1 MKGLI
6 LILLAGVLCVPLHT
20 HAADPSPKPK
30 AEPAVKKAGN
40 EDRFRVISRFE
51 APEPV
56 SNPDEAAFQ
65 AAYALFLKGDHAKAL
80 PAMRALDKPTFL
92 LVDYTRRFAAESALL
107 TKDAKLARTLA
118 MSVNARTPVGPEAQ
132 RIAAL
137 ALLQIATESKD
148 AAQKQNAHAELL
160 AFANANATRGTT
172 LEVRELLA
180 RALEPAAAADQWVR
194 IIEDFPL
201 SPRRNTAFTELRALA
216 GKSPA
221 AAQVLKTVESAAH
234 RLKYINAL
242 YDAHRSQEV
251 VDQLPS
257 LIKSFKKGS
266 AQWCE
271 ANFLLAHSYTKL
283 RKHAD
288 SVPGYTRV
296 VEDCKGVGNWQ
307 IRGLYL
313 GGRGLWN
320 AKQGAKARVWFERI
334 WTEFPEHSYADD
346 AVYYAS
352 RIAREQNDPKADT
365 LLKMQVKRWPD
376 GDMATDAHWL
386 TLRPLFEKKAY
397 KEVIAYIDQIKDRGE
412 HDVYSSGRLAY
423 FKARALELSK
433 SPEAK
438 NAYVAVVHEYPL
450 SYYALM
456 AYNRASALKVEVPIT
471 TRPDAPVVIE
481 PHIEQDPA
489 FQRGMAMVRLGLDGL
504 ARLEF
509 RLLEP
514 QLKDD
519 PEKLWAFANLMH
531 TARMYPFS
539 HDIARR
545 RISNWMVAYPDPVQR
560 QRWEIA
566 FPAPFDE
573 LVHTHAASRKIEPT
587 LVWAIMREESGFSP
601 TIESWANAR
610 GLLQLMETTAARM
623 AKIDKLDAFTGT
635 SLFEPE
641 INIRLGTRYLQELAE
656 SVEAHPVL
664 MIAGYNGGMGNVG
677 RWQRE
682 NPSQDLDLWVEDIP
696 FGQTRNYTKR
706 VLQSFWIYAYLYEN
720 QRIPTFEMKIPA
732 PKN

>member
-6 LILLAGVLCVPLHT
+6 LLLFAGIVCAPLSVF
-20 HAADPSPKPK
+20 AADPAPKST

-40 EDRFRVISRFE
+40 EDRFRVISRFD
-51 APEPV
+51 APPPV
-56 SNPDEAAFQ
+56 SNPDETAFQ
-65 AAYALFLKGDHAKAL
+65 AAYALFVKGEHDKAL
-80 PAMRALDKPTFL
+80 PAMKALDKPDFL
-92 LVDYTRRFAAESALL
+92 LVDYARRFAAESALS
-107 TKDAKLARTLA
+107 TGDTKLARSLA
-118 MSVNARTPVGPEAQ
+118 LSVDVRTPAGAEAQ

-137 ALLQIATESKD
+137 ALLESAKGEKIE
-148 AAQKQNAHAELL
+148 AEIKKAYAELL
-160 AFANANATRGTT
+160 AFANANPTRSTT
-172 LEVRELLA
+172 LDVRELLA
-180 RALEPAAAADQWVR
+180 RSLEPAEAAEQWVR
-194 IIEDFPL
+194 VIEDFPL
-201 SPRRNTAFTELRALA
+201 SAKRTVALAELRRIAA
-216 GKSPA
+216 KSPA
-221 AAQVLKTVESAAH
+221 AAQHLKTVESSTH

-242 YDAHRSQEV
+242 YEAHRSQEV
-251 VDQLPS
+251 VDQLPP

-271 ANFLLAHSYTKL
+271 ANFLLAHSFTKL

-288 SVPGYTRV
+288 SIPGYTQV
-296 VEDCKGVGNWQ
+296 VDHCKGIGNWQ
-307 IRGLYL
+307 IRALYL

-334 WTEFPEHSYADD
+334 WTQFPEHSYADD

-352 RIAREQNDPKADT
+352 RIAREQNDPKADA
-365 LLKMQVKRWPD
+365 LLKMQVKQWPD

-397 KEVIAYIDQIKDRGE
+397 KQVIAYIDQIKDRGE

-433 SPEAK
+433 SSDAGA
-438 NAYVAVVHEYPL
+438 AYVAVVQEYPL
-450 SYYALM
+450 SYYALL
-456 AYNRASALKVEVPIT
+456 AYNRAQNLKVEVPIPT
-471 TRPDAPVVIE
+471 KPDAPIVIE

-489 FQRGMAMVRLGLDGL
+489 FRRGMAMVRLGLDGL

-514 QLKDD
+514 QLKDE
-519 PEKLWAFANLMH
+519 PEKLWALANLMH

-545 RISNWMVAYPDPVQR
+545 RISNWMVAYPDPVHR

-566 FPAPFDE
+566 FPAPFDTMVRPYAE
-573 LVHTHAASRKIEPT
+573 SRKIEPT

-601 TIESWANAR
+601 AIESWANAR

-623 AKIDKLDAFTGT
+623 AKLDKLDAFTGT
-635 SLFEPE
+635 SLFEPDV
-641 INIRLGTRYLQELAE
+641 NIRLGTRYLQELAE
-656 SVEAHPVL
+656 SVERHPVL
-664 MIAGYNGGMGNVG
+664 MISGYNGGMGNVG

-682 NPSQDLDLWVEDIP
+682 STSKDLDLWVEDIP

-720 QRIPTFEMKIPA
+720 QRIPIFEMTIPA